1 MDWELMGLA
10 ALVGLIGSKML
21 HGVVQ
26 KVRVRRQAGI
36 KNPAFLCPQVAQQ
49 MKDMRAEQE
58 QHMRAIQGQLHDLAR
73 FLEEMNGK

>member
-1 MDWELMGLA
+1 
-10 ALVGLIGSKML
+10 
-21 HGVVQ
+21 
-26 KVRVRRQAGI
+26 
-36 KNPAFLCPQVAQQ
+36 